1 MPRLAI
7 VVVTYNSAADI
18 GACLDAVPAAAAATA
33 HEVIVVDNASADGT
47 VALVRSRGPRVR
59 LLEAGGNIG
68 FAAANNLGILAT
80 AGELVLLLNPDTV
93 PAAASID
100 RLVAVLDAMPGVAVA
115 GPRIVDAT
123 GRVELSHGAMIGPLA
138 ELRQKLL
145 TRGHEQEWP
154 VVAARVERASQRAS
168 FPDWVSGACLL
179 IRRADLERAG
189 LLDERYFLY
198 TEDVDLCAAVR
209 AQGRLVRFSPEAEVV
224 HARGASRAS
233 APGPTEQAYRRS
245 QLAFYRKHHP
255 RWAPVLAAY
264 LKIRGRF
271 PDNSKQ
277 DR

>member
-1 MPRLAI
+1 MARLAVVI
-7 VVVTYNSAADI
+7 VTFNSAADV
-18 GACLDAVPAAAAATA
+18 GACLDALPAAARHTA
-33 HEVIVVDNASADGT
+33 HEVVVVDNASTDGT
-47 VALVRSRGPRVR
+47 AALVRTRWPHAQ
-59 LLEAGGNIG
+59 LLDAGGNVG
-68 FAAANNLGILAT
+68 FARANNLGIRAT

-93 PAAASID
+93 PAPGSID
-100 RLVAVLDAMPGVAVA
+100 RLVGVLDAMPQVAVA
-115 GPRIVDAT
+115 GPRLVDAR
-123 GRVELSHGAMIGPLA
+123 GRAERSFGATIGPLA

-145 TRGHEQEWP
+145 VRGHERGWP
-154 VVAARVERASQRAS
+154 LIAPHVERQSRVPS

-179 IRRADLERAG
+179 IRRADLERVG

-209 AQGRLVRFSPEAEVV
+209 ALGRLVRFTPEAEVV
-224 HARGASRAS
+224 HVRGASRAS
-233 APGPTEQAYRRS
+233 TRGPAELAYRRS

-271 PDNSKQ
+271 PDSPIQ